1 MDGEWANECD
11 DKAYASKLWVID
23 YMDSYPYIW
32 NKFGAILNM
41 GTNKRQTSVRKLL
54 LIGKEKCENDWD
66 RTLSQIIG
74 WGGEFL

>member
-1 MDGEWANECD
+1 
-11 DKAYASKLWVID
+11 
-23 YMDSYPYIW
+23 
-32 NKFGAILNM
+32 M

-74 WGGEFL
+74 GGGVTIDEDCDKKQVKYIICSRGV